1 MFETLETTG
10 GFWSPILWVIA
21 FVITLLVA
29 YIIWGVGK
37 RTFQLGEQR
46 KPFLSGN
53 KEPDKEAVH
62 IRAGN
67 MYWGF
72 TDTLK
77 GYYRAMEKLHTGLL
91 NDYVLWF
98 IGMAAVFFMAIILP
112 EVIG

>member
-1 MFETLETTG
+1 MFDTLETTG

-21 FVITLLVA
+21 FVITLLIA
-29 YIIWGVGK
+29 YIIWAIGERK
-37 RTFQLGEQR
+37 HQQGEQR
-46 KPFLSGN
+46 RPFLSGN
-53 KEPDKEAVH
+53 REPEKAAVH

-77 GYYRAMEKLHTGLL
+77 SYYRTMQQLHTGLL

-98 IGMAAVFFMAIILP
+98 IGMAAVFFMASILP